1 MSNEKVIRDKCI
13 EFLKKEY
20 QDHDVKICEEFGT
33 HMTRSRADV
42 VAITHN
48 DVISVE
54 IKSDKDTFARL
65 EKQLRDY
72 LFYSTRIYVALD
84 EAHYEKFR
92 NIDGFHHVGILT
104 FKDDVLELKRTAHE
118 IKPDYFKVI
127 FSDGLKAFLQHFKN
141 KTKMANYYSAIYTV
155 VTDIFTYRET
165 FEISKKLFIQRARG
179 YSLDFDKSLIAD
191 FDYKQQRFN
200 RWIDPKNWSLKPDG
214 KLNFLQVERLED

>member
-1 MSNEKVIRDKCI
+1 MSNEKLIRDKCI
-13 EFLKKEY
+13 EFLKNMY
-20 QDHDVKICEEFGT
+20 QEHDVKICEEFGT

-54 IKSDKDTFARL
+54 IKSDKDTFARI

-72 LFYSTRIYVALD
+72 SFYSTKVYVALD
-84 EAHYEKFR
+84 EKHVEKFR
-92 NIDGFHHVGILT
+92 KEDKFYSVGILS

-141 KTKMANYYSAIYTV
+141 KTKMAGYYSAIYTV

-179 YSLDFDKSLIAD
+179 YDLSFDKALISD
-191 FDYKQQRFN
+191 FNYKQERFN
-200 RWIDPKNWSLKPDG
+200 RWLEPKNWSLKPDG
-214 KLNFLQVERLED
+214 KLNFLQIERLED